1 MGSEQQSDDTD
12 LFSLCGVFCG
22 RLDAVTAYLVFL
34 LELLHR
40 TKLQQTHVDQL
51 LQVLVKYEDVFPDSK
66 NTSMLSLELNSR

>member
-1 MGSEQQSDDTD
+1 MGSEQQSDDKD

-40 TKLQQTHVDQL
+40 TKLQ
-51 LQVLVKYEDVFPDSK
+51 
-66 NTSMLSLELNSR
+66 